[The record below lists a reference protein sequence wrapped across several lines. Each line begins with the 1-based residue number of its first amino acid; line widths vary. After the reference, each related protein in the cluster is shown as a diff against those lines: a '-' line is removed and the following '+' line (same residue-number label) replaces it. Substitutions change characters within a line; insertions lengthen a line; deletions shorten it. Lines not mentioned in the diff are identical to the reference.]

1 MKVLWLCSWYPHSI
15 DPYDGDFIERQA
27 KALSLYIQVDVMHVV
42 QNFNFLQ
49 KEASLRTEEKQG
61 GQLHSSVYFMPLPK
75 TTISFFQKLL
85 FNKQYQSLYKK
96 LITDYINKNGK
107 PDLIHLHVPVK
118 AGAIAVRLK
127 KEYNIPFI
135 VTEHSSAYFEHI
147 PENYF
152 SRNRYF
158 RFVTKQSFEEATAVS
173 SVSDWLLKRLN
184 SMFNINQTK
193 LIRNVVDTTVFY
205 PAENKNDRPRFIHVS
220 MMHPLKN
227 VEGILYALAALKEK
241 NVHWEMWFVGPELKE
256 NVELAEQL
264 GIADHVSWK
273 GTLPY
278 NEVAAYVRSADVLVH
293 FSNYENLPCVIN
305 EALCCGLPVI
315 SSNVGGIAELVNSS
329 NGVLVTAGDINA
341 LTAALENFLQQKIN
355 YNKTEI
361 AASAANQF
369 KGEVIGKQLQGW
381 YQELIEKK

>member
-1 MKVLWLCSWYPHSI
+1 MKVLWLCSWYPNST

-27 KALSLYIQVDVMHVV
+27 KALSLHMQVDVMHVV
-42 QNFNFLQ
+42 QNFNFLK
-49 KEASLRTEEKQG
+49 KESSFRTEEKHE

-75 TTISFFQKLL
+75 TEISFWQKLL
-85 FNKQYQSLYKK
+85 FNRQYQAFYKK
-96 LITDYINKNGK
+96 LIADYISKNGK

-118 AGAIAVRLK
+118 AGAIAMQMK
-127 KEYNIPFI
+127 KEYNIPFV

-158 RFVTKQSFEEATAVS
+158 RFITKQSFEEALAVS
-173 SVSDWLLKRLN
+173 SVSDWLLKHL
-184 SMFNINQTK
+184 SSLFTIKQTK

-205 PAENKNDRPRFIHVS
+205 PVESKNERPRFIHVS

-227 VEGILYALAALKEK
+227 VQSILRALCILKQK
-241 NVHWEMWFVGPELKE
+241 TTDWEMYFVGPVINE
-256 NVELAEQL
+256 NVELAEWL
-264 GIADHVSWK
+264 GIANHVTWK
-273 GTLPY
+273 GTLQY
-278 NEVAAYVRSADVLVH
+278 KDVADCVRSADALVH

-315 SSNVGGIAELVNSS
+315 SSNVGGIAELINSS
-329 NGVLVTAGDINA
+329 NGVLVAPGDINS
-341 LTAALENFLQQKIN
+341 LINTLEDFLQQKTT

-369 KGEVIGKQLQGW
+369 NEHTIGKQLQVW
-381 YQELIEKK
+381 YHELLMKK

>member
-27 KALSLYIQVDVMHVV
+27 KALSLHIQVDVIHVV
-42 QNFNFLQ
+42 QNFNFLK
-49 KEASLRTEEKQG
+49 KETRLRVEEKQE
-61 GQLHSSVYFMPLPK
+61 GQLHSSVYFLPLPK

-96 LITDYINKNGK
+96 LIADYISKNDK

-118 AGAIAVRLK
+118 AGSMAVQVK
-127 KEYNIPFI
+127 KEYNIPFV

-158 RFVTKQSFEEATAVS
+158 RFVTKQSFEEAAAVS

-184 SMFNINQTK
+184 SLFTIKQTK
-193 LIRNVVDTTVFY
+193 LIRNVVDTTLFY
-205 PAENKNDRPRFIHVS
+205 PAENKHERTVFIHVS

-227 VEGILYALAALKEK
+227 VIGILHALAALKERHA
-241 NVHWEMWFVGPELKE
+241 HWEMWFVGPVLKE
-256 NVELAEQL
+256 NTTLAERL
-264 GIADHVSWK
+264 GIADQINWK
-273 GTLPY
+273 GTLSY
-278 NEVAAYVRSADVLVH
+278 KAVAECVRSADALVH
-293 FSNYENLPCVIN
+293 FSKYENLPCVIN
-305 EALCCGLPVI
+305 EALCCGVPVI
-315 SSNVGGIAELVNSS
+315 SSDVGGIAELINSS
-329 NGVLVTAGDINA
+329 NGVLIAPVDINA
-341 LTAALENFLQQKIN
+341 LTNSLEDFLQQKIK

-361 AASAANQF
+361 AATAANQF
-369 KGEVIGKQLQGW
+369 SEHVIGSQLLEW
-381 YQELIEKK
+381 YQQLFAKK